1 VPKWA
6 DFLPVVPFPRSWIAL
21 VSSTQNLDSIKRLQ
35 HVLLFPNRSKRVER
49 RILLTY
55 WPPRVDLF
63 HDGLGAVY
71 EAVLGGVVPRKVLF
85 GPAGILAPR
94 GTVATHVD
102 VRLAAVLNLGK
113 VLSDVLLAGHV
124 GNLKV

>member
-1 VPKWA
+1 MP
-6 DFLPVVPFPRSWIAL
+6 S
-21 VSSTQNLDSIKRLQ
+21 
-35 HVLLFPNRSKRVER
+35 
-49 RILLTY
+49 
-55 WPPRVDLF
+55 
-63 HDGLGAVY
+63 
-71 EAVLGGVVPRKVLF
+71 LF